1 MKEVYSMLNLGK
13 IFEKD
18 KTATIANGIKRPSFE
33 DILALA
39 NSRKDDNTPA
49 TEVPE
54 TEVTK

>member
-1 MKEVYSMLNLGK
+1 MLNLGK

-39 NSRKDDNTPA
+39 NSRKDDNTTPA
-49 TEVPE
+49 TEVSE

>member
-1 MKEVYSMLNLGK
+1 MLNLGK